1 MTRRQLF
8 ALIVSATFFATSTNA
23 RADQFIALSTGKVR
37 GDRAEVGWSQLQ
49 VGFRVAF
56 PVSASGRKFMEH
68 QYNIIDAVER
78 VLARTKFDPDGGPDE
93 RKQLER
99 IVAAAVVRT
108 APRGTVSR
116 VDEFWVEATR

>member
-8 ALIVSATFFATSTNA
+8 ALIVSAMLFAAGA
-23 RADQFIALSTGKVR
+23 RADQFIALETGKVR
-37 GDRAEVGWSQLQ
+37 GDPAELGWSQLQ
-49 VGFRVAF
+49 VGFRVSF
-56 PVSASGRKFMEH
+56 PVPASGRKFMER
-68 QYNIIDAVER
+68 QYDIIDAVEH

-99 IVAAAVVRT
+99 IVAAAVTRM

-116 VDEFWVEATR
+116 VFDFWVDVTR